1 MLIVRNLVRDAVA
14 TACALHVLAPD
25 HPALFRLDGV
35 ATLHHGRFARVDRR
49 RLDGAVEREIG
60 HERPAGPLVLIGT
73 QTLEQSLDI
82 DADLLITDLAPM
94 DVLLQRIGRLHRHDR
109 DGQRP
114 KGFDAAK
121 AIVLTPFD
129 FDASLAAVT
138 RDRNGPH
145 GLGGLVYGN
154 LVSLAATRERIGG
167 GAAWTIPS
175 MNRELVE
182 AATHP
187 VTLEALKDRLA
198 SRDERWE
205 EIWRKTLGT
214 RYAQGQAA
222 DLATI
227 DWKQPV
233 SDFRIAEDCIGTRL
247 GLGDIEI
254 ALPPQRGPF
263 SNSPP
268 IERIVI
274 PAHLIGGVRAD
285 AEPVDI
291 LQEDDGFSFRLS
303 DRTFSYRR
311 YGLER
316 V

>member
-1 MLIVRNLVRDAVA
+1 MAGAKLI
-14 TACALHVLAPD
+14 C
-25 HPALFRLDGV
+25 PA
-35 ATLHHGRFARVDRR
+35 
-49 RLDGAVEREIG
+49 
-60 HERPAGPLVLIGT
+60 RPTGSPTIY
-73 QTLEQSLDI
+73 I
-82 DADLLITDLAPM
+82 
-94 DVLLQRIGRLHRHDR
+94 RHDR

-198 SRDERWE
+198 SR
-205 EIWRKTLGT
+205 GS
-214 RYAQGQAA
+214 
-222 DLATI
+222 
-227 DWKQPV
+227 V
-233 SDFRIAEDCIGTRL
+233 
-247 GLGDIEI
+247 
-254 ALPPQRGPF
+254 
-263 SNSPP
+263 N
-268 IERIVI
+268 
-274 PAHLIGGVRAD
+274 
-285 AEPVDI
+285 
-291 LQEDDGFSFRLS
+291 
-303 DRTFSYRR
+303 
-311 YGLER
+311 
-316 V
+316 